1 MMLAYLALLV
11 ALCLPGY
18 LDALHGF
25 AFDQPELFQK
35 KSNCKPIPANLL
47 LCHDI
52 EYTDMRLPNLLG
64 HETMNEV
71 LQQAS
76 SWTPLV
82 QKQCHKD
89 TKKFLCSL
97 FAPVCLDDVDE
108 PIQPCR
114 SLCESVKSGCAPVM
128 AAFGFPWPD
137 MLNCSRFPLDNDLC
151 IPPAG
156 ADALVPVTKEV
167 PRVCEACK
175 EKPEND
181 NEIVDSLCKN
191 DFALKIKVKE
201 ISYMNGDTK
210 IIPET
215 KSKTIYKL
223 NGGVTDRD
231 FRKIVLWLKDGL
243 QCVCDE
249 MNDINAAYLVMGQK
263 MDGNLVITSL
273 KRWQKGMSEA
283 SFDSGKNAS
292 QDNQSDPNE
301 QGHQNTADSV
311 AMAEEAHRSP
321 AAQISVTRNGEADK
335 SHDEVFHR
343 DVPHNISSGPIA
355 SHSHNSPE
363 NYAVNEGVVQVGQYS
378 GSPFQATTPKVVP
391 SPAAASRLARSI
403 SDSQVETR
411 KGALR
416 EQQTGG
422 AVVLADDM
430 KSPAIE
436 KLELVKKW
444 SINTYKCTKQIL
456 SEKLGRGSRT
466 VDLELEAQIEVLRDN
481 KRKYEHVIKLAQT
494 LCTQLA
500 QMLQTQRQ
508 LGDAF
513 ADLSLKTPEL
523 HEEFGYNA
531 ETQKLLAKNGETL
544 LGAINFFISN
554 VKTLVD
560 KTIEDTLINIKQYE
574 AARIEYDAYRT
585 DLEELNLGPRD
596 ANTLPKIELSQQ
608 QFQIHR
614 EKYEKMRN
622 DVSVKL
628 KFLEENK
635 ISILDSKR
643 GMNIGI
649 FLKQFKKS
657 NHAIVEDI
665 SLGNSKQY
673 GAEPLK
679 ELLKLLPEAEEV
691 KRLKE
696 FKGDPNKLTL
706 VDSFMFLLIQVPR
719 FDVRI
724 EAMVLQ
730 EEFVPSCA
738 AMSRE
743 INIVRQATEELM
755 TCEELHAILHLVLQA
770 GNIMNAGGYAGN
782 AVGFKLSSLLS
793 LADTKA
799 NKPGMNLLHFVA
811 LEAEKKDEALLKFP
825 EKLTHVQSAARI
837 SVENIEGE
845 FSSLYVKTRSLE
857 QKIQD
862 DDELQKQLDPFLEAL
877 QDLKHRRLDLRKE
890 GNALIDF
897 FCEDKDTFK
906 LDECFRIFQDF
917 CLKFKKAVK
926 DNRDREL
933 KEEARQR
940 RLRELE
946 ERRCAWGAAN
956 TEAGGFGRSSSEN
969 DVDILTKE
977 GLLDFLLQS
986 RPQSPHSP
994 LGRSASAR
1002 RYHHTELISG
1012 SSPSDHT
1019 KFSSLPRPTRN
1030 HQRKTMAWL
1039 VLQDDNREL
1048 GPQSQVYQEKL
1059 ATSPKAETEPI
1070 SPLARYSNFGHNM
1083 NNDPYNNNNY
1093 SSLSEGGV
1101 TPQLSNPKHV
1111 FQGTPG
1117 QNVGHMNVSVEKH
1130 KLVTGLQPF
1139 EITSQINNNS
1149 HVSMDNQ
1156 NVFVTDLEREE
1167 DSPRAFVLDTPP
1179 SSRSSEERPKPEKVW
1194 NDTRISSQREEA
1206 DTSTFSS
1213 TTCDTPLPL
1222 DPSMSS
1228 KKPALYV
1235 MDCTETDCSIVLD
1248 CSEIES
1254 SPIIKE
1260 KSELKSQD
1268 ASFPRVIQDTNSL
1281 SSNFESTDC
1290 HFVSTSGEELIA
1302 GRVNQAC
1309 PESFSPSVTTEEAET
1324 DSCDT
1329 AEGRKVGEKAVQTGS
1344 PKTTLV
1350 KARTSSKVTAHA
1362 SRPTRTLTPTET
1374 QNMRKVVPITRQNR
1388 SSSSMRKVEKPAGYE
1403 NTEPRRPLR
1412 DQSMPARRGERQ
1424 GRPAR
1429 HSSLPPED
1437 PRVQRGATPSNS
1449 RWSRDLTQH
1458 RPSIK
1463 KTNSRPVRNISKP
1476 APEEKMCRSTM
1487 RALAQAQAQA
1497 QAQGTSEGGTPD
1509 SPSSTVKSSSPLPS
1523 FARNTVASSSR
1534 SKKDLPSP
1542 AVTGTPSK
1550 SLARASSQR
1559 LPGGRTD
1566 SVSSGPLPR
1575 SEDKLGGS
1583 IRRVQ
1588 SVRASNRS
1596 SDTPSPQSGREHPL
1610 KSSSF
1615 SERSTQIRDSIS
1627 SRTNKPTWK

>member
-1 MMLAYLALLV
+1 MFIMASVTAAEESASDCTTPVVNPLPFEPSTTSSNDPSHGHDSTSCPPAVPPPPPLPPPPPPQAPGHPHASRKKRRVRSFFWKTIPEEKVRGKPNIWTLAVRQQQYQIDV
-11 ALCLPGY
+11 RTVE
-18 LDALHGF
+18 
-25 AFDQPELFQK
+25 ELFGQQ
-35 KSNCKPIPANLL
+35 
-47 LCHDI
+47 
-52 EYTDMRLPNLLG
+52 E
-64 HETMNEV
+64 EV
-71 LQQAS
+71 RTQ
-76 SWTPLV
+76 T
-82 QKQCHKD
+82 
-89 TKKFLCSL
+89 
-97 FAPVCLDDVDE
+97 
-108 PIQPCR
+108 
-114 SLCESVKSGCAPVM
+114 
-128 AAFGFPWPD
+128 
-137 MLNCSRFPLDNDLC
+137 
-151 IPPAG
+151 
-156 ADALVPVTKEV
+156 
-167 PRVCEACK
+167 
-175 EKPEND
+175 
-181 NEIVDSLCKN
+181 
-191 DFALKIKVKE
+191 
-201 ISYMNGDTK
+201 
-210 IIPET
+210 
-215 KSKTIYKL
+215 
-223 NGGVTDRD
+223 
-231 FRKIVLWLKDGL
+231 
-243 QCVCDE
+243 
-249 MNDINAAYLVMGQK
+249 
-263 MDGNLVITSL
+263 
-273 KRWQKGMSEA
+273 
-283 SFDSGKNAS
+283 
-292 QDNQSDPNE
+292 
-301 QGHQNTADSV
+301 
-311 AMAEEAHRSP
+311 
-321 AAQISVTRNGEADK
+321 
-335 SHDEVFHR
+335 
-343 DVPHNISSGPIA
+343 SSGHPRA
-355 SHSHNSPE
+355 
-363 NYAVNEGVVQVGQYS
+363 G
-378 GSPFQATTPKVVP
+378 
-391 SPAAASRLARSI
+391 RS
-403 SDSQVETR
+403 
-411 KGALR
+411 
-416 EQQTGG
+416 
-422 AVVLADDM
+422 
-430 KSPAIE
+430 
-436 KLELVKKW
+436 
-444 SINTYKCTKQIL
+444 
-456 SEKLGRGSRT
+456 RGSFKESK
-466 VDLELEAQIEVLRDN
+466 DE
-481 KRKYEHVIKLAQT
+481 
-494 LCTQLA
+494 
-500 QMLQTQRQ
+500 
-508 LGDAF
+508 
-513 ADLSLKTPEL
+513 
-523 HEEFGYNA
+523 
-531 ETQKLLAKNGETL
+531 
-544 LGAINFFISN
+544 
-554 VKTLVD
+554 
-560 KTIEDTLINIKQYE
+560 
-574 AARIEYDAYRT
+574 
-585 DLEELNLGPRD
+585 
-596 ANTLPKIELSQQ
+596 
-608 QFQIHR
+608 
-614 EKYEKMRN
+614 
-622 DVSVKL
+622 
-628 KFLEENK
+628 

-657 NHAIVEDI
+657 NHAILEDI
-665 SLGNSKQY
+665 RLGNSKQY
-673 GAEPLK
+673 GAETLK

-730 EEFVPSCA
+730 EEFLPSCTV
-738 AMSRE
+738 MSRE

-811 LEAEKKDEALLKFP
+811 LEAQKKDEALLKFP
-825 EKLTHVQSAARI
+825 EKLAHVQSAVRI

-862 DDELQKQLDPFLEAL
+862 DVELQKQLDPFLQSSTQAL

-926 DNRDREL
+926 DNWDREL

-1012 SSPSDHT
+1012 SSASDYT
-1019 KFSSLPRPTRN
+1019 KFSSLPRPSRN
-1030 HQRKTMAWL
+1030 HQRKTMPWL

-1048 GPQSQVYQEKL
+1048 GPESQVYQEKM
-1059 ATSPKAETEPI
+1059 ATSPRAETEPI
-1070 SPLARYSNFGHNM
+1070 SPLARYSSFGYNM

-1093 SSLSEGGV
+1093 TSLSEGGL
-1101 TPQLSNPKHV
+1101 TPQLSNAKHV
-1111 FQGTPG
+1111 FQGTSG
-1117 QNVGHMNVSVEKH
+1117 QSVGHMRVSVEKH

-1139 EITSQINNNS
+1139 EITIQINNNS
-1149 HVSMDNQ
+1149 HVFVHNQ
-1156 NVFVTDLEREE
+1156 HEVFVTDLEREE
-1167 DSPRAFVLDTPP
+1167 NSPKAFVLDTPP
-1179 SSRSSEERPKPEKVW
+1179 SSRSSEEPEK
-1194 NDTRISSQREEA
+1194 ISQREEA

-1222 DPSMSS
+1222 DPSVSS
-1228 KKPALYV
+1228 KKPVLYV

-1254 SPIIKE
+1254 SPIIQE
-1260 KSELKSQD
+1260 RSELNPKSQD
-1268 ASFPRVIQDTNSL
+1268 ANFPRVIQDTNSL
-1281 SSNFESTDC
+1281 SSNFESTNC
-1290 HFVSTSGEELIA
+1290 HIVSTSSDEPLA
-1302 GRVNQAC
+1302 GRITQAC
-1309 PESFSPSVTTEEAET
+1309 PESVSPSVTTEEAET

-1329 AEGRKVGEKAVQTGS
+1329 AEGRRVGKKAVKTGS
-1344 PKTTLV
+1344 TKTTLV
-1350 KARTSSKVTAHA
+1350 KTKTTSKGFANA
-1362 SRPTRTLTPTET
+1362 SHPTRTLTATET

-1388 SSSSMRKVEKPAGYE
+1388 SSSSMKKVEKPSGHE
-1403 NTEPRRPLR
+1403 NIEPRRPHR

-1437 PRVQRGATPSNS
+1437 PRAQRGATPSSS
-1449 RWSRDLTQH
+1449 RLARDSTQN

-1463 KTNSRPVRNISKP
+1463 KTNPKPVRNISKP
-1476 APEEKMCRSTM
+1476 APEEKICRSTM
-1487 RALAQAQAQA
+1487 RALAKA
-1497 QAQGTSEGGTPD
+1497 QAQGTSEVGTPD
-1509 SPSSTVKSSSPLPS
+1509 SPNNTLKSSSPLPS

-1534 SKKDLPSP
+1534 SKKDMPSP

-1550 SLARASSQR
+1550 SLARASSQK

-1588 SVRASNRS
+1588 SVRASSRS
-1596 SDTPSPQSGREHPL
+1596 SDTPPSQSGREHSL